1 MHLQLFSFFFNSA
14 GNSAANGTTSVATLQ
29 LQQFDNNVSRC
40 ANFCGHKNIGATHLV
55 ILGLTCQC
63 FLDLHTFHCE
73 EEVGEPLANVYCI
86 EKKPESATESDEEVE
101 TVLSWRK
108 PLDPLPKSSLY
119 EMGSMNELSL
129 FETTLGVV
137 NNSTESSG
145 GDDDDDDDILS
156 TSTTAIETSAILVG
170 VLLIAAVLL
179 LAGFGVKTCVEM
191 RRQKTHETQKR
202 LQESKETFTT
212 VSIS

>member
-1 MHLQLFSFFFNSA
+1 
-14 GNSAANGTTSVATLQ
+14 
-29 LQQFDNNVSRC
+29 
-40 ANFCGHKNIGATHLV
+40 
-55 ILGLTCQC
+55 
-63 FLDLHTFHCE
+63 
-73 EEVGEPLANVYCI
+73 
-86 EKKPESATESDEEVE
+86 
-101 TVLSWRK
+101 
-108 PLDPLPKSSLY
+108 
-119 EMGSMNELSL
+119 MGSMNELSL

-145 GDDDDDDDILS
+145 GGDDDDDDILS

-191 RRQKTHETQKR
+191 RRQKTRETQKR